1 MSHLSQIK
9 CRIWSASEGSIE
21 HKNDLVAVEEP
32 LEIKLSSKKQSRTI
46 AITMRTPGH
55 DYDLTAGFL
64 YSEGILKDR
73 RDFVKMSYCVGEDRH
88 LQEYNQIRV
97 ELRRD
102 DLADLP
108 QLERHFFTNSA
119 CGVCGKTM
127 IEDLHRRDIP
137 PVSLTT
143 PIHND
148 VIQNLPVALR
158 KSQKVFDRTGG
169 LHAAAIF
176 DSDGALIV
184 AREDIGRHNATDKL
198 LGWGLLNDELPFR
211 NRILM
216 VSGRASFELLQKCA
230 VAATPVFCAVS
241 APSSLAVSLAQ
252 YFNITLIGFLRD
264 NRFNI
269 YTNPQNIKI

>member
-9 CRIWSASEGSIE
+9 RKIWFASEGSIE
-21 HKNDLVAVEEP
+21 HKNDLVAAEEP

-73 RDFVKMSYCVGEDRH
+73 RDFLQMSYCVGEDRH

-127 IEDLHRRDIP
+127 IEDLQRRDIP

-143 PIHND
+143 PIHDD
-148 VIQNLPVALR
+148 VIQSLPVALR
-158 KSQKVFDRTGG
+158 KSQKVFDRTT
-169 LHAAAIF
+169 
-176 DSDGALIV
+176 
-184 AREDIGRHNATDKL
+184 RHLYIKMENTV
-198 LGWGLLNDELPFR
+198 GQ
-211 NRILM
+211 RIDRF
-216 VSGRASFELLQKCA
+216 VNSI
-230 VAATPVFCAVS
+230 S
-241 APSSLAVSLAQ
+241 A
-252 YFNITLIGFLRD
+252 F
-264 NRFNI
+264 
-269 YTNPQNIKI
+269 